1 MNTPDVRVAFVELAH
16 FAGFDWA
23 TEKHDVVVVDRL
35 TPRLRPPERGEC
47 VYFNIE
53 DSEWAIKRVVGLPGE
68 KLAIA
73 GGQIVANGEPVKL
86 PVAPEV
92 KYLARGHLKAGSAV
106 RMAPGHFLVLGDYSA
121 DSWDGRF
128 WGGLKADRIEGF
140 ARARIWPPSR
150 LGWLQLTRHAP
161 AATPPQAAALPP
173 ARSGPSPGTP

>member
-1 MNTPDVRVAFVELAH
+1 MRLSPIDPAVRRTVARAAATLVAWGLIGRFV
-16 FAGFDWA
+16 AGVTWMTSDSMASALRSGGFWS
-23 TEKHDVVVVDRL
+23 DVVVVDRL

-73 GGQIVANGEPVKL
+73 GGQLVANGEPVKL

-92 KYLARGHLKAGSAV
+92 KYLARGHLKAGAAV

-121 DSWDGRF
+121 DSWDGHF

-140 ARARIWPPSR
+140 GRARIWPPSR
-150 LGWLQLTRHAP
+150 LGWL
-161 AATPPQAAALPP
+161 
-173 ARSGPSPGTP
+173 